1 MDKNKTLLF
10 LGDVVPF
17 KPFKFRNDFKAIINL
32 ECPIIKGGTPEGGKI
47 NLKVEENYLGDI
59 FGDQLF
65 CVNIGN
71 NHILDYGKQGLDSTL
86 SELGKM
92 QTQIFGLNKTKDD
105 LYNALIV
112 DYDSIRIA
120 FISVVCM
127 STSPLI
133 QLGNGLSLSVLN
145 TEEILKKVSKIR
157 DSVQRIVVYIHWG
170 TEESSYPEIDDI
182 LTARK
187 LIDGGV
193 DIVIGSHAHAP
204 QPIERYKQGII
215 AYNLGNFIM
224 PELKNVHSY
233 YDEEGA
239 SRSIYNKSKML
250 WNRISWG
257 LLIDMVSM
265 EFKVIRYITVL
276 NRVLRLP
283 WTPLDRHQRLK
294 EIRQDSSY
302 VITVKKH
309 LKRRAFYRRLK
320 DFVYHPHVPEKLRRL
335 LSGGPN
341 ATDK

>member
-10 LGDVVPF
+10 LGDVVPY
-17 KPFKFRNDFKAIINL
+17 KPFKFRNDLKTIINL

-59 FGDQLF
+59 FRDNLY

-71 NHILDYGKQGLDSTL
+71 NHILDYGKPGLDSTL

-127 STSPLI
+127 STSPLL
-133 QLGNGLSLSVLN
+133 QLDDGLSLSVLN
-145 TEEILKKVSKIR
+145 TDEILKKVSKIR
-157 DSVQRIVVYIHWG
+157 ESVQRIVVYIHWG
-170 TEESSYPEIDDI
+170 TEESSYPETDDI

-187 LIDGGV
+187 LINGGV

-224 PELKNVHSY
+224 PDLRNVPTYFTGSG
-233 YDEEGA
+233 EPQ
-239 SRSIYNKSKML
+239 STYNKSTMP

-257 LLIDMVSM
+257 LAIDMKSM
-265 EFKVIRYITVL
+265 DFKVMKYMFL
-276 NRVLRLP
+276 NNRVIRLRI
-283 WTPLDRHQRLK
+283 TPFDRYLKLKNSLITQPKGELISRHLRQRAL
-294 EIRQDSSY
+294 
-302 VITVKKH
+302 
-309 LKRRAFYRRLK
+309 YRRVR
-320 DFVYHPHVPEKLRRL
+320 DFISNPHVPEKIKKSL
-335 LSGGPN
+335 
-341 ATDK
+341 

>member
-105 LYNALIV
+105 LYNALII
-112 DYDSIRIA
+112 DYNSIRIA

-133 QLGNGLSLSVLN
+133 QLGNGLSLSILN

-224 PELKNVHSY
+224 PDLRNVPTYFTGSG
-233 YDEEGA
+233 EPQ
-239 SRSIYNKSKML
+239 STYNKSTMP

-257 LLIDMVSM
+257 LAIDMHCM
-265 EFKVIRYITVL
+265 DFKIMKFMFL
-276 NRVLRLP
+276 NNRVLRLRI
-283 WTPLDRHQRLK
+283 TPFDRHLKLKNSLITQPKGDLISRHLRQRAL
-294 EIRQDSSY
+294 
-302 VITVKKH
+302 
-309 LKRRAFYRRLK
+309 YRRVR
-320 DFVYHPHVPEKLRRL
+320 DFIYNPHVPEIIKKML
-335 LSGGPN
+335 
-341 ATDK
+341 